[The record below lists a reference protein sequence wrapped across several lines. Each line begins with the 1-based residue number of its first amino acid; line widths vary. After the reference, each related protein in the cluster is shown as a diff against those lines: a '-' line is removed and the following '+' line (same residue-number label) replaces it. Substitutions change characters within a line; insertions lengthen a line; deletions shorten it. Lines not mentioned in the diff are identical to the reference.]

1 MYTITPQ
8 FLKGIHMSTITT
20 DSTKLDAIIA
30 LDRMGVLTRAAAE
43 AILGHDGPVAHVPTI
58 APAPAQPKAVR
69 KPARKRAAAKPQ
81 PPVVINGETEQEFT
95 TRIATMAG
103 KQSTK
108 PQMKRINA
116 KRAAASMRTYATV
129 AAFRKDFPT
138 MRSAAIEYR
147 ILSA

>member
-95 TRIATMAG
+95 ARIATMKG
-103 KQSTK
+103 KSTK
-108 PQMKRINA
+108 GQMKRANA
-116 KRAAASMRTYATV
+116 KRAAAKMRTYATL